1 MWAMGSPGL
10 HPTNNKAFQIPSVCE
25 RERGREGRREGK
37 KEGEEKREREG

>member
-10 HPTNNKAFQIPSVCE
+10 HPTNNKAFQILSVCE
-25 RERGREGRREGK
+25 RERGREGRKEGK